1 MGCSLIIDPAGC
13 SKTKKEGRVMRAV
26 FDSRKVSSGR
36 CSARRPF
43 QFNLFTLIELL
54 VVIAIIAILASMLL
68 PALNKAR
75 DRGKTI
81 SCVNNLKQQGLAIV
95 QYCDANAGIT
105 PPSGMQ
111 AGVMQNI
118 YWHATLYANMIGAS
132 PVKNSLVYDIDW
144 SGGSGLL
151 KVKLFHCP
159 GWFKD
164 PVATAPQV
172 LQHYSINV
180 YFASDHI
187 TRTLSA
193 ISQPSG
199 RATIFDYP
207 NQRRVGRPQLSY
219 TSAWRHAERGNYLF
233 ADGHVNTL
241 KFHEV
246 PEADSTVESQR
257 FWGEQNKNK

>member
-1 MGCSLIIDPAGC
+1 
-13 SKTKKEGRVMRAV
+13 MRAV
-26 FDSRKVSSGR
+26 FDSRKASSGR
-36 CSARRPF
+36 CSARRRF

-132 PVKNSLVYDIDW
+132 SVKNSLVYDIDW

-151 KVKLFHCP
+151 KVKLFNCP

-172 LQHYSINV
+172 LRITASTSI
-180 YFASDHI
+180 
-187 TRTLSA
+187 L
-193 ISQPSG
+193 P
-199 RATIFDYP
+199 ATISRALYRQFLSHQAGQP
-207 NQRRVGRPQLSY
+207 FSTIPIRGESAGRS
-219 TSAWRHAERGNYLF
+219 
-233 ADGHVNTL
+233 
-241 KFHEV
+241 
-246 PEADSTVESQR
+246 
-257 FWGEQNKNK
+257 